1 MIEGETQREGAGT
14 IGVET
19 TQRNGA
25 SSNWGEKKIKRNVT
39 RWKSKEKTRI
49 IDARNENF
57 FFYLLAL
64 ACIWPVAVINYRL
77 HGLWLYDHCTW
88 VTACRK
94 VKKKKNRK
102 GECHYWGRA
111 LCVRHKVY
119 EFCLVARLNLYI
131 AAFYEAVYYFEQF
144 DGGLPQEILD
154 WKFDAVFW
162 VVLSFFPCFW
172 REMRIIDCR
181 LRLTSRGEFWR

>member
-1 MIEGETQREGAGT
+1 MI
-14 IGVET
+14 IWSLYV
-19 TQRNGA
+19 
-25 SSNWGEKKIKRNVT
+25 SNSMQ
-39 RWKSKEKTRI
+39 KS
-49 IDARNENF
+49 
-57 FFYLLAL
+57 
-64 ACIWPVAVINYRL
+64 
-77 HGLWLYDHCTW
+77 
-88 VTACRK
+88 
-94 VKKKKNRK
+94 KKKKNRK